1 MELTFNKTGELYV
14 AEFKADKEF
23 SLHIER
29 MNGLGSIKMQQ
40 NGAEGGKYADVEDF
54 EASNSTKPVIE
65 YDSGAFVAPKWI
77 RIESSVLP
85 TYAAITTEGDVV
97 EIKSQAKVVEITSNG
112 TTSVEP
118 DAGFGYLSGVNVSVN
133 VPQGGGGESGEG
145 GSGSRNVEYLDFTT
159 NSENIAILEAIIGFV
174 SQIRFIFNETTF
186 VLSGLAA
193 VQFGGEIFNTL
204 QYASIDRDA
213 KFVNQNGVHT
223 FDGFISSF
231 PDEIRQMYDSIP
243 RLTEEEFY
251 NLES

>member
-97 EIKSQAKVVEITSNG
+97 EIKSQVKSIEITSNG

-118 DAGFGYLSGVNVSVN
+118 DAGFSYLSKVDVKVD
-133 VPQGGGGESGEG
+133 VPTSGEG
-145 GSGSRNVEYLDFTT
+145 GGIEYLDVSELLTNLENNPNAVIILSAATQVKCTYNGILMAGPLYAIASLFRGDFSAMATSTT
-159 NSENIAILEAIIGFV
+159 QICVDWSMKLSVMGELQPILN
-174 SQIRFIFNETTF
+174 Q
-186 VLSGLAA
+186 VLSKITQEELNA
-193 VQFGGEIFNTL
+193 L
-204 QYASIDRDA
+204 
-213 KFVNQNGVHT
+213 
-223 FDGFISSF
+223 
-231 PDEIRQMYDSIP
+231 P